1 MYTYIY
7 TLIYMH
13 HSPPGLRAPRA
24 AIITSNRTAII
35 TINRIAI
42 NASNIIAI
50 ITNNIIAIIAIN
62 RRAHRV
68 RSRDGRRGST

>member
-35 TINRIAI
+35 TINRIAVITSNRIAVITI
-42 NASNIIAI
+42 NRIAI
-50 ITNNIIAIIAIN
+50 ID
-62 RRAHRV
+62 
-68 RSRDGRRGST
+68 RDHTSVTPSPL